1 MRPTIVALTRDFSYG
16 VIEKLRTYNA
26 ERTGVPCSASL
37 LNNAI
42 QARQA
47 FHGSVLRR
55 RDGTYHVV
63 DFTGG
68 VRTAGEATCLMLK
81 PLAGGPAKQY
91 YPAELEQSVVWVH
104 RASLSNKSFTDT
116 SDTPALKQG
125 SQAVAGMCARRAS
138 RCVCLR
144 ASWRHGDGWV
154 WESVVGECL
163 GRSF

>member
-16 VIEKLRTYNA
+16 VIETLRTYDA
-26 ERTGVPCSASL
+26 ERTGVTCSASL

-42 QARQA
+42 PAEARQA

-68 VRTAGEATCLMLK
+68 VRIAGEATCLMLK

-91 YPAELEQSVVWVH
+91 YPAELAQSVEWIH
-104 RASLSNKSFTDT
+104 RAILSNKSFTDT

-125 SQAVAGMCARRAS
+125 SLAVAGIKLVDTQVACILTRNPLCS
-138 RCVCLR
+138 VPGETVTGLPWG
-144 ASWRHGDGWV
+144 WR
-154 WESVVGECL
+154 E
-163 GRSF
+163 